1 MTKFI
6 GLTLIWGFSLNNSER
21 VKAIT
26 LTFFSIQKPFIRNIC
41 AKCGI
46 LNSPQSPDIGQN
58 SDGGISDFWIFGQFL
73 ITENFHNYRSSND
86 IDSKLGPVTKLDKR
100 NKTTSKK
107 IDDEVMPANCVH
119 VSSF

>member
-1 MTKFI
+1 M
-6 GLTLIWGFSLNNSER
+6 
-21 VKAIT
+21 
-26 LTFFSIQKPFIRNIC
+26 
-41 AKCGI
+41 
-46 LNSPQSPDIGQN
+46 
-58 SDGGISDFWIFGQFL
+58 GGISDFWIFGQFL
-73 ITENFHNYRSSND
+73 ITENFHNSRSSND